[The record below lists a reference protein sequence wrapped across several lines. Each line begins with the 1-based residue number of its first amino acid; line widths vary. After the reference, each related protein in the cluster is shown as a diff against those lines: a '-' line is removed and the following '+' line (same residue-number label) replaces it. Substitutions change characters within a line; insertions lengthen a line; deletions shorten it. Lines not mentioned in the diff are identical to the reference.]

1 MKSKIMLIINIG
13 IVLIFLA
20 GAAVALKLTAPAD
33 EEEQTAEEEVTS
45 SLIFDKD
52 PTDIKTLTITNSYG
66 SYAVERFGDE
76 GGYAWTVL
84 EYLYAPV
91 SSTQINTLLNKAA
104 TLTAQQ
110 TVVENAEDLSIYGL
124 SEPTVEYK
132 VEFDDSQ
139 NTVKE
144 ICIGSS
150 VPGKS
155 GKSYMYLKGS
165 PTVYTVNTSDVSCFT
180 QDKTECINKT
190 VYTAYTS
197 DDEND
202 TTDYTRINKMTIQ
215 RKDLDYDIVIEYDTR
230 LDDENAVVSNSS
242 SYRMTSPVT
251 LDLNPDKCTDV
262 IQGVFGLTADSF
274 ALLNP
279 TEEDLEEYG
288 FSDPTAIITMNI
300 VGGDFRMLVGDP
312 YNDEDG
318 NQAGY
323 YAIVEGYEVVYMFS
337 NSKLPWVSVMPLDIT
352 TTMITSNY
360 IYGVSSI
367 DITGNAEAHFTMTG
381 SEASDFAVKLN
392 GNDVDSDSFKTFY
405 QFILRA
411 PAEQLCFDDVSGEP
425 ALTIA
430 IRSASGN
437 DTIEFYP
444 TENRRTIIR
453 LNGITSFTCKTAYL
467 DRLIENIGKF
477 ENGEDLITNW

>member
-1 MKSKIMLIINIG
+1 
-13 IVLIFLA
+13 
-20 GAAVALKLTAPAD
+20 
-33 EEEQTAEEEVTS
+33 
-45 SLIFDKD
+45 
-52 PTDIKTLTITNSYG
+52 
-66 SYAVERFGDE
+66 
-76 GGYAWTVL
+76 
-84 EYLYAPV
+84 
-91 SSTQINTLLNKAA
+91 
-104 TLTAQQ
+104 
-110 TVVENAEDLSIYGL
+110 
-124 SEPTVEYK
+124 
-132 VEFDDSQ
+132 
-139 NTVKE
+139 
-144 ICIGSS
+144 
-150 VPGKS
+150 
-155 GKSYMYLKGS
+155 MYS
-165 PTVYTVNTSDVSCFT
+165 
-180 QDKTECINKT
+180 
-190 VYTAYTS
+190 
-197 DDEND
+197 
-202 TTDYTRINKMTIQ
+202 
-215 RKDLDYDIVIEYDTR
+215 
-230 LDDENAVVSNSS
+230 
-242 SYRMTSPVT
+242 
-251 LDLNPDKCTDV
+251 
-262 IQGVFGLTADSF
+262 ADSF

-337 NSKLPWVSVMPLDIT
+337 NSKLPWVSFMPLDIT

-392 GNDVDSDSFKTFY
+392 GNDVDSDSFKTLY

-430 IRSASGN
+430 IKSASGN

-453 LNGITSFTCKTAYL
+453 LNGVTSFTCKTAYL